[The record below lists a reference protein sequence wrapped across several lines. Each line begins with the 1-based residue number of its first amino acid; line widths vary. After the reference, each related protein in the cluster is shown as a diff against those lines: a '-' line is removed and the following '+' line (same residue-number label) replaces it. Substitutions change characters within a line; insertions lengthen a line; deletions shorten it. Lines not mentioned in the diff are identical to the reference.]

1 MSKVNVELDNYIQ
14 SISHVGRDA
23 INATTEVID
32 EESTLLFENMKSST
46 PVRTGGL
53 KNSLVIRRKTDN
65 PRRYGYIIEYEGYN
79 EQGVPYSKIAR
90 TLNRGTITISA
101 TRHIDRAVRKL
112 KGLDDRIYERYLEKI
127 KRG

>member
-1 MSKVNVELDNYIQ
+1 MSKVNDELDNYLQ
-14 SISHVGRDA
+14 SLSYIGRDA

-32 EESTLLFENMKSST
+32 EESTQLYENINAST

-53 KNSLVIRRKTDN
+53 KNSLVKRRKTDN
-65 PRRYGYIIEYEGYN
+65 HARYGYIIEYAGYN

-90 TLNRGTITISA
+90 TLNKGTKTVSA
-101 TRHIDRAVRKL
+101 TRHIDRAIRKL

-127 KRG
+127 KRR

>member
-1 MSKVNVELDNYIQ
+1 MSKVNDELDSFLENL
-14 SISHVGRDA
+14 SHIGRDA

-32 EESTLLFENMKSST
+32 EESTLLFENIKAST

-53 KNSLVIRRKTDN
+53 KNSLVKRRKTDN
-65 PRRYGYIIEYEGYN
+65 HARYGYIIEYAGYN

-90 TLNRGTITISA
+90 TLNKGTKTVSA
-101 TRHIDRAVRKL
+101 TRHIDRAIRKL

-127 KRG
+127 KRR